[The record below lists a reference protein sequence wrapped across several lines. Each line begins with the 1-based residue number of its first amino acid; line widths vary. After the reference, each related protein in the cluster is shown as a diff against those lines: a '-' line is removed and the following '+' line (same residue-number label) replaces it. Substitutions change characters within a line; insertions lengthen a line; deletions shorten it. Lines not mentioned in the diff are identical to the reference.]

1 MSAPVVEVHAPSR
14 LHFGMFSFA
23 QPGVRQFGG
32 VGAMVGQGTLRLR
45 IEPAEQFV
53 VEGPLAER
61 VRTTA
66 ERFARAR
73 GEAELPACRVQVV
86 AAPEE
91 HVGLGVGTQLALSV
105 SAGLNSFLGGDPLD
119 AESLAALSGR
129 GARSAIG
136 TYGFTLGGLLVER
149 GKLADETLSPL
160 ECRVEFPA
168 AWRFVLVRPGNQRG
182 LSGEDEQVA
191 FRDLP
196 PVPRETTERLW
207 QEVREELMPAARAP
221 EFERFGES
229 LYRFGYE
236 AGSCFAARQGGPF
249 AGSRIE
255 ELVAA
260 IRELGVRGVGQTSWG
275 PTVFALLE
283 DQAATEV
290 FQVRLANWLPAD
302 DKIVIVAPNN
312 EGASI
317 VRIDS

>member
-1 MSAPVVEVHAPSR
+1 MSVPVVEVHAPSR

-23 QPGVRQFGG
+23 QPSVRQFGG

-45 IEPAEQFV
+45 IEPAEHFLAD
-53 VEGPLAER
+53 GPLAER
-61 VRTTA
+61 VRATA
-66 ERFARAR
+66 EHFARAR
-73 GEAELPACRVQVV
+73 GEVLLPACCVHVV
-86 AAPEE
+86 AAPEA

-105 SAGLNSFLGGDPLD
+105 TAGLNAFLGGDPLD
-119 AESLAALSGR
+119 ADALAELSGR

-136 TYGFTLGGLLVER
+136 TYGFALGGLLVEQ

-160 ECRVEFPA
+160 ECRVDLPA
-168 AWRFVLVRPGNQRG
+168 AWRFALIRPGSQRG
-182 LSGEDEQVA
+182 LSGEDEQRA

-207 QEVREELMPAARAP
+207 REVRAELLPAARAA

-229 LYRFGYE
+229 LYRFGYL

-255 ELVAA
+255 TLVAA
-260 IRELGVRGVGQTSWG
+260 IRALGVSGVGQTSWG

-283 DQAATEV
+283 DQEAAEN
-290 FQVRLANWLPAD
+290 FQARVATRLPAGQSLT
-302 DKIVIVAPNN
+302 IVAPNN
-312 EGASI
+312 QGARVVRVEG
-317 VRIDS
+317 

>member
-1 MSAPVVEVHAPSR
+1 
-14 LHFGMFSFA
+14 MFSFA

-45 IEPAEQFV
+45 IEPAERFV
-53 VEGPLAER
+53 AVGPLAER
-61 VRTTA
+61 VRATVV
-66 ERFARAR
+66 RFAQVR
-73 GEAELPACRVQVV
+73 GLAEFPACRVQVV
-86 AAPEE
+86 AAPKE

-105 SAGLNSFLGGDPLD
+105 SAGLNAFLGGDPLD

-136 TYGFTLGGLLVER
+136 TYGFAQGGLLVEL
-149 GKLADETLSPL
+149 GKLADEVLSPL
-160 ECRVEFPA
+160 ECRVDLPA
-168 AWRFVLVRPGNQRG
+168 AWRFALVCPGDQRG

-207 QEVREELMPAARAP
+207 QEVREELIPAARAA

-229 LYRFGYE
+229 LYRFGYA

-249 AGSRIE
+249 AGSRIA

-275 PTVFALLE
+275 PTIFALLE
-283 DQAATEV
+283 DQATADT
-290 FQVRLANWLPAD
+290 FQSQLASWLPAG
-302 DKIVIVAPNN
+302 DKIAIVAPNN
-312 EGASI
+312 AGAS
-317 VRIDS
+317 VMRIDA